1 MPSAS
6 TRTIQAGAPSPAP
19 IKRKRSTSSASRSND
34 SDERDE
40 LEEGPSRKYKRP
52 AAKRSGSSKA
62 KAQGK
67 EKEAAKPKKISMAQ
81 RQRDKL
87 EQLRKDRHFRRLDDD
102 TLKRIMKVS
111 LERMF
116 LIHRFRS
123 QGYMRE
129 EFHVSGSGG
138 NVYNVVLDRQ
148 VSCSCMDFSLRRK
161 VCKHLLFVYIKVLRL
176 KGHLPVYTQVRLSA
190 DEVAQV
196 FDEALENPVAQAL
209 AKPELRKAWETAVG
223 YVATE
228 DELASGSGANDESN
242 VPAGKRLLPEEGDVC
257 GVCYEDLEPGSTE
270 GLEFCLESCGRPIHS
285 DCLETWFK
293 TRGFDHTCI
302 WCRAKWHDSTPNA
315 DKKPSGYGIG
325 TGRRGAVVDAATGRQ
340 LNLDIGASSGDT
352 ADPEP
357 AADAEAG
364 ADADAV
370 DVFALGDTSGW
381 E

>member
-1 MPSAS
+1 MDAVGLNSNHPSR
-6 TRTIQAGAPSPAP
+6 RTVTGP

-62 KAQGK
+62 KAQAK
-67 EKEAAKPKKISMAQ
+67 EKDAAKPKKISMAQ

-102 TLKRIMKVS
+102 ALKRIMKVS
-111 LERMF
+111 LERMY

-123 QGYMRE
+123 PGYMRE
-129 EFHVSGSGG
+129 EFHVSGSVG

-223 YVATE
+223 YKPTE
-228 DELASGSGANDESN
+228 DELAAGASEESN
-242 VPAGKRLLPEEGDVC
+242 VPAGKRRLPEEGDVC

-270 GLEFCLESCGRPIHS
+270 GLEFCVESCGRPIHS
-285 DCLETWFK
+285 DCLETWFT
-293 TRGFDHTCI
+293 TRGYDHTCI
-302 WCRAKWHDSTPNA
+302 WCRAKWHDSVP
-315 DKKPSGYGIG
+315 KKPNGYGIG

-340 LNLDIGASSGDT
+340 LNLDIGASPGDI
-352 ADPEP
+352 ADPDET
-357 AADAEAG
+357 AADAEADAD